1 MSTTSA
7 EKKLKYNEGDKV
19 FCFHGPL
26 LYEGKVQKV
35 KLKDKVAKYFVHY
48 SGWNTKWDE
57 WVTESRMMEYSE
69 ETIKK
74 QKELKQQHL
83 LSKRKGAKNLKED
96 KKEESPPTAAIS
108 ALPPPNKKRK
118 GRSSTNNDQSCIRK
132 IEVKIVIPQDLRR
145 YLLDDCDFVVRQK
158 QLVPLPKPE
167 ELTVRGI
174 LKKYEKYKEEKT
186 NDEKTL
192 GTVREVCSGI
202 NEYFNVMLGSQ
213 LLYKFERTQY
223 ADILKE
229 RSPGTPMC
237 DIYGAEHLLRLFVKL
252 GCVLPYSF
260 LDEPCMEFV
269 VIHVHDFLDFLMKNC
284 EDMFAEE
291 YENSTPDYHRRCA
304 V

>member
-1 MSTTSA
+1 
-7 EKKLKYNEGDKV
+7 LKYNEGDKV

-35 KLKDKVAKYFVHY
+35 KLKEKLPKYFVHY

-96 KKEESPPTAAIS
+96 KKEESPPTTAATPV
-108 ALPPPNKKRK
+108 LPPPSKRRK

-132 IEVKIVIPQDLRR
+132 IEVKIVIPHDLRR

-167 ELTVRGI
+167 DLTVRGI
-174 LKKYEKYKEEKT
+174 LKKYEKYKEDT
-186 NDEKTL
+186 TSDEKTL

-229 RSPGTPMC
+229 NSPSTSMC

-252 GCVLPYSF
+252 GSVLPYSF
-260 LDEPCMEFV
+260 LDEASMEFV
-269 VIHVHDFLDFLMKNC
+269 VIHVHDFLEFLMKNS
-284 EDMFAEE
+284 EDMFVAE

>member
-1 MSTTSA
+1 M
-7 EKKLKYNEGDKV
+7 G
-19 FCFHGPL
+19 
-26 LYEGKVQKV
+26 
-35 KLKDKVAKYFVHY
+35 
-48 SGWNTKWDE
+48 
-57 WVTESRMMEYSE
+57 ESRMMEYSE

-96 KKEESPPTAAIS
+96 KKEESPPTTATPI
-108 ALPPPNKKRK
+108 LPPPSKRRK

-132 IEVKIVIPQDLRR
+132 IEVKIVIPHDLRR

-167 ELTVRGI
+167 DLTVRGI
-174 LKKYEKYKEEKT
+174 LKKYEKS
-186 NDEKTL
+186 L

-229 RSPGTPMC
+229 HSPSTSMC

-252 GCVLPYSF
+252 GSVLPYSF
-260 LDEPCMEFV
+260 LDEASMEFV
-269 VIHVHDFLDFLMKNC
+269 VIHVHDFLDFLMKN
-284 EDMFAEE
+284 
-291 YENSTPDYHRRCA
+291 
-304 V
+304 